1 MGQLGRDPGG
11 SMFAFAISERFDKLD
26 RKDRDR
32 LEALSKLDEFSAGDE
47 ILVAGRHSEC
57 IYLIASGGVDLRA
70 KTKSGDLTLAQL
82 GPGDLF
88 GEVEPFAEMPEGVR
102 HVAREGTIVRAIEKN
117 PLRHELLAHRELA
130 TALLAVYARSISEKL
145 RAAND
150 VAVRLSPRPGISRPP
165 PPESGGGG
173 RAPHLS
179 EEEAAWLAVLG
190 QELEVAPGETVVE
203 EDEKTRSFYVVQ
215 RGELEVRKHLG
226 PGENRTLAGLGP
238 RVLDDAFHR
247 LRRQAFAR
255 ILPINLVRD
264 LRESGGPIDVV
275 KAHHADDRVRP
286 GWHHT
291 PAHRGPGLDLRE
303 DAGLGPCE
311 WTKGEPCSVERRR
324 HSGPGYQRDTS
335 QRLEELLRGAEARFE
350 GAVDGAAAT

>member
-1 MGQLGRDPGG
+1 
-11 SMFAFAISERFDKLD
+11 MFAFATSERFEKLD
-26 RKDRDR
+26 RRDRDR

-47 ILVAGRHSEC
+47 ILVARRHSEC

-226 PGENRTLAGLGP
+226 PGENRTLARLGP
-238 RVLDDAFHR
+238 RDLFGFMAFVDGKPRSASVVSVTPSRLARVESDALDKALHVNFTVAFKFLGTLCGVLGR
-247 LRRQAFAR
+247 
-255 ILPINLVRD
+255 
-264 LRESGGPIDVV
+264 
-275 KAHHADDRVRP
+275 
-286 GWHHT
+286 T
-291 PAHRGPGLDLRE
+291 
-303 DAGLGPCE
+303 
-311 WTKGEPCSVERRR
+311 
-324 HSGPGYQRDTS
+324 YRDT
-335 QRLEELLRGAEARFE
+335 LLN
-350 GAVDGAAAT
+350 VIAAG

>member
-1 MGQLGRDPGG
+1 
-11 SMFAFAISERFDKLD
+11 MFAFATSERFEKLD
-26 RKDRDR
+26 RRDRDR

-70 KTKSGDLTLAQL
+70 KTKSGDVTLAQL

-102 HVAREGTIVRAIEKN
+102 HVAREGTIVRAIQKN

-226 PGENRTLAGLGP
+226 PGENRTLARLGP
-238 RVLDDAFHR
+238 RDLFGFMAFVDGKPRSASVVSVTPSRLARVESDALDKALHVNFTVAFKFLGTLCGVLGR
-247 LRRQAFAR
+247 
-255 ILPINLVRD
+255 
-264 LRESGGPIDVV
+264 
-275 KAHHADDRVRP
+275 
-286 GWHHT
+286 T
-291 PAHRGPGLDLRE
+291 
-303 DAGLGPCE
+303 
-311 WTKGEPCSVERRR
+311 
-324 HSGPGYQRDTS
+324 YRDT
-335 QRLEELLRGAEARFE
+335 LLN
-350 GAVDGAAAT
+350 VIAAG

>member
-1 MGQLGRDPGG
+1 
-11 SMFAFAISERFDKLD
+11 MFAFATSERFEKLD
-26 RKDRDR
+26 RRDRDR

-190 QELEVAPGETVVE
+190 QELEVAPGEPVVE

-226 PGENRTLAGLGP
+226 PGENRTLARLGP
-238 RVLDDAFHR
+238 RDLFGFMAFVDGKPRSASVVSVTPSRLARVESDALDKALHVNFTVAFKFLGTLCGVLGR
-247 LRRQAFAR
+247 
-255 ILPINLVRD
+255 
-264 LRESGGPIDVV
+264 
-275 KAHHADDRVRP
+275 
-286 GWHHT
+286 T
-291 PAHRGPGLDLRE
+291 
-303 DAGLGPCE
+303 
-311 WTKGEPCSVERRR
+311 
-324 HSGPGYQRDTS
+324 YRDT
-335 QRLEELLRGAEARFE
+335 LLN
-350 GAVDGAAAT
+350 VIAAG

>member
-1 MGQLGRDPGG
+1 
-11 SMFAFAISERFDKLD
+11 MFAFATSERFEKLD
-26 RKDRDR
+26 RRDRDR

-226 PGENRTLAGLGP
+226 PGENRTLARLGP
-238 RVLDDAFHR
+238 RDLFGFMAFVDGKPRSASVVSVTPSRLARVESDALDKALHVNFTVAFKFLGTLCGVLGR
-247 LRRQAFAR
+247 
-255 ILPINLVRD
+255 
-264 LRESGGPIDVV
+264 
-275 KAHHADDRVRP
+275 
-286 GWHHT
+286 T
-291 PAHRGPGLDLRE
+291 
-303 DAGLGPCE
+303 
-311 WTKGEPCSVERRR
+311 
-324 HSGPGYQRDTS
+324 YRDT
-335 QRLEELLRGAEARFE
+335 LLN
-350 GAVDGAAAT
+350 VIAAG

>member
-1 MGQLGRDPGG
+1 
-11 SMFAFAISERFDKLD
+11 MFAFATSERFEKLD
-26 RKDRDR
+26 RRDRDR

-102 HVAREGTIVRAIEKN
+102 HVAREGTIVRAIQKN

-165 PPESGGGG
+165 PPESAGGG

-226 PGENRTLAGLGP
+226 PGENRTLARLGP
-238 RVLDDAFHR
+238 RDLFGFMAFVDGKPRSASVVSVTPSRLARVESDALDKALHVNFTVAFKFLGTLCGVLGR
-247 LRRQAFAR
+247 
-255 ILPINLVRD
+255 
-264 LRESGGPIDVV
+264 
-275 KAHHADDRVRP
+275 
-286 GWHHT
+286 T
-291 PAHRGPGLDLRE
+291 
-303 DAGLGPCE
+303 
-311 WTKGEPCSVERRR
+311 
-324 HSGPGYQRDTS
+324 YRDT
-335 QRLEELLRGAEARFE
+335 LLN
-350 GAVDGAAAT
+350 VIAAG

>member
-1 MGQLGRDPGG
+1 
-11 SMFAFAISERFDKLD
+11 
-26 RKDRDR
+26 
-32 LEALSKLDEFSAGDE
+32 
-47 ILVAGRHSEC
+47 V
-57 IYLIASGGVDLRA
+57 
-70 KTKSGDLTLAQL
+70 TLAQL

-117 PLRHELLAHRELA
+117 PLRDELLAHRELA

-226 PGENRTLAGLGP
+226 PGENRTLARLGP
-238 RVLDDAFHR
+238 RDLFGFMAFVDGKPRSASVVSVTPSRLARVESDALDKALHVNFTVAFKFLGTLCGVLGR
-247 LRRQAFAR
+247 
-255 ILPINLVRD
+255 
-264 LRESGGPIDVV
+264 
-275 KAHHADDRVRP
+275 
-286 GWHHT
+286 T
-291 PAHRGPGLDLRE
+291 
-303 DAGLGPCE
+303 
-311 WTKGEPCSVERRR
+311 
-324 HSGPGYQRDTS
+324 YRDT
-335 QRLEELLRGAEARFE
+335 LLN
-350 GAVDGAAAT
+350 VIAAG

>member
-1 MGQLGRDPGG
+1 
-11 SMFAFAISERFDKLD
+11 MFAFATSERFEKLD
-26 RKDRDR
+26 RRDRDR

-102 HVAREGTIVRAIEKN
+102 HVAREGTIVRAIQKN

-165 PPESGGGG
+165 PPESAGGG

-215 RGELEVRKHLG
+215 RGELEVRKHLA
-226 PGENRTLAGLGP
+226 PGENRTLARLGP
-238 RVLDDAFHR
+238 RDLFGFMAFVDGKPRSASVVSVTPSRLARVESDALDKALHVNFTVAFKFLGTLCGVLGR
-247 LRRQAFAR
+247 
-255 ILPINLVRD
+255 
-264 LRESGGPIDVV
+264 
-275 KAHHADDRVRP
+275 
-286 GWHHT
+286 T
-291 PAHRGPGLDLRE
+291 
-303 DAGLGPCE
+303 
-311 WTKGEPCSVERRR
+311 
-324 HSGPGYQRDTS
+324 YRDT
-335 QRLEELLRGAEARFE
+335 LLN
-350 GAVDGAAAT
+350 VIAAG

>member
-1 MGQLGRDPGG
+1 M
-11 SMFAFAISERFDKLD
+11 
-26 RKDRDR
+26 
-32 LEALSKLDEFSAGDE
+32 
-47 ILVAGRHSEC
+47 
-57 IYLIASGGVDLRA
+57 DLRA

-226 PGENRTLAGLGP
+226 PGENRTLARLGP
-238 RVLDDAFHR
+238 RDLFGFMAFVDGKPRSASVVSVTPSRLARVESDALDKALHVNFSVAFKFLGTLCGVLGR
-247 LRRQAFAR
+247 
-255 ILPINLVRD
+255 
-264 LRESGGPIDVV
+264 
-275 KAHHADDRVRP
+275 
-286 GWHHT
+286 T
-291 PAHRGPGLDLRE
+291 
-303 DAGLGPCE
+303 
-311 WTKGEPCSVERRR
+311 
-324 HSGPGYQRDTS
+324 YRDT
-335 QRLEELLRGAEARFE
+335 LLN
-350 GAVDGAAAT
+350 VIAAG

>member
-1 MGQLGRDPGG
+1 
-11 SMFAFAISERFDKLD
+11 MFAFATSERFEKLD
-26 RKDRDR
+26 RRDRDR

-70 KTKSGDLTLAQL
+70 KTKSGDVTLAQL

-226 PGENRTLAGLGP
+226 PGENRTLARLGP
-238 RVLDDAFHR
+238 RDLFGFMAFVDGKPRSASVVSVTPSRLARVESDALDKALHVNFTVAFKFLGTLCGVLGR
-247 LRRQAFAR
+247 
-255 ILPINLVRD
+255 
-264 LRESGGPIDVV
+264 
-275 KAHHADDRVRP
+275 
-286 GWHHT
+286 T
-291 PAHRGPGLDLRE
+291 
-303 DAGLGPCE
+303 
-311 WTKGEPCSVERRR
+311 
-324 HSGPGYQRDTS
+324 YRDT
-335 QRLEELLRGAEARFE
+335 LLN
-350 GAVDGAAAT
+350 VIAAG

>member
-1 MGQLGRDPGG
+1 
-11 SMFAFAISERFDKLD
+11 MFAFATSERFEKLD
-26 RKDRDR
+26 RRDRDR

-150 VAVRLSPRPGISRPP
+150 VAVRLSPWPGISRPP

-226 PGENRTLAGLGP
+226 PGENRTLARLGP
-238 RVLDDAFHR
+238 RDLFGFMAFVDGKPRSASVVSVTPSRLARVESDALDKALHVNFTVAFKFLGTLCGVLGR
-247 LRRQAFAR
+247 
-255 ILPINLVRD
+255 
-264 LRESGGPIDVV
+264 
-275 KAHHADDRVRP
+275 
-286 GWHHT
+286 T
-291 PAHRGPGLDLRE
+291 
-303 DAGLGPCE
+303 
-311 WTKGEPCSVERRR
+311 
-324 HSGPGYQRDTS
+324 YRDT
-335 QRLEELLRGAEARFE
+335 LLN
-350 GAVDGAAAT
+350 VIAAG

>member
-1 MGQLGRDPGG
+1 
-11 SMFAFAISERFDKLD
+11 MFAFATSERFEKLD

-70 KTKSGDLTLAQL
+70 KTKSGDVTLAQL

-88 GEVEPFAEMPEGVR
+88 GEVERFAEMPEGVR
-102 HVAREGTIVRAIEKN
+102 HVAREGTIVRAIQKN
-117 PLRHELLAHRELA
+117 PLRHELLEHRELA

-226 PGENRTLAGLGP
+226 PGENRTLARLGP
-238 RVLDDAFHR
+238 RDLFGFMAFVDGKPRSASVVSVTPSRLARVESDALDKALHVNFTVAFKFLGTLCGVLGR
-247 LRRQAFAR
+247 
-255 ILPINLVRD
+255 
-264 LRESGGPIDVV
+264 
-275 KAHHADDRVRP
+275 
-286 GWHHT
+286 T
-291 PAHRGPGLDLRE
+291 
-303 DAGLGPCE
+303 
-311 WTKGEPCSVERRR
+311 
-324 HSGPGYQRDTS
+324 YRDT
-335 QRLEELLRGAEARFE
+335 LLN
-350 GAVDGAAAT
+350 VIAAG

>member
-1 MGQLGRDPGG
+1 R
-11 SMFAFAISERFDKLD
+11 
-26 RKDRDR
+26 DRDR

-102 HVAREGTIVRAIEKN
+102 HVAREGTIVRAIQKN

-165 PPESGGGG
+165 PPESAGGG

-226 PGENRTLAGLGP
+226 PGENRTLARLGP
-238 RVLDDAFHR
+238 RDLFGFMAFVDGKPRSASVVSVTPSRLARVESDALDKALHVNFTVAFKFLGTLCGVLGR
-247 LRRQAFAR
+247 
-255 ILPINLVRD
+255 
-264 LRESGGPIDVV
+264 
-275 KAHHADDRVRP
+275 
-286 GWHHT
+286 T
-291 PAHRGPGLDLRE
+291 
-303 DAGLGPCE
+303 
-311 WTKGEPCSVERRR
+311 
-324 HSGPGYQRDTS
+324 YRDT
-335 QRLEELLRGAEARFE
+335 LLN
-350 GAVDGAAAT
+350 VIAAG

>member
-1 MGQLGRDPGG
+1 
-11 SMFAFAISERFDKLD
+11 MFAFATSERFEKLD
-26 RKDRDR
+26 GKDRDR

-102 HVAREGTIVRAIEKN
+102 HVARERTIVRAIQKN

-226 PGENRTLAGLGP
+226 PGENRTLARLGP
-238 RVLDDAFHR
+238 RDLFGFMAFVDGKPRSASVVSVTPSRLARVESDALDKALHVNFTVAFKFPGTLCGVLGR
-247 LRRQAFAR
+247 
-255 ILPINLVRD
+255 
-264 LRESGGPIDVV
+264 
-275 KAHHADDRVRP
+275 
-286 GWHHT
+286 T
-291 PAHRGPGLDLRE
+291 
-303 DAGLGPCE
+303 
-311 WTKGEPCSVERRR
+311 
-324 HSGPGYQRDTS
+324 YRDT
-335 QRLEELLRGAEARFE
+335 LLN
-350 GAVDGAAAT
+350 VIAAG

>member
-1 MGQLGRDPGG
+1 
-11 SMFAFAISERFDKLD
+11 MFAFATSERFEKLD
-26 RKDRDR
+26 RRDRDR

-70 KTKSGDLTLAQL
+70 KTKSGDVTLAQL

-88 GEVEPFAEMPEGVR
+88 GEVEPFAAMPEGVR
-102 HVAREGTIVRAIEKN
+102 YVACEDTIVRAIQKN

-226 PGENRTLAGLGP
+226 PGENRTLARLGP
-238 RVLDDAFHR
+238 RDLFGFMAFVDGKPRSASVVSVTPSRLARVESDALDKALHVNFTVAFKFLGTLCGVLGR
-247 LRRQAFAR
+247 
-255 ILPINLVRD
+255 
-264 LRESGGPIDVV
+264 
-275 KAHHADDRVRP
+275 
-286 GWHHT
+286 T
-291 PAHRGPGLDLRE
+291 
-303 DAGLGPCE
+303 
-311 WTKGEPCSVERRR
+311 
-324 HSGPGYQRDTS
+324 YRDT
-335 QRLEELLRGAEARFE
+335 LLN
-350 GAVDGAAAT
+350 VIAAG